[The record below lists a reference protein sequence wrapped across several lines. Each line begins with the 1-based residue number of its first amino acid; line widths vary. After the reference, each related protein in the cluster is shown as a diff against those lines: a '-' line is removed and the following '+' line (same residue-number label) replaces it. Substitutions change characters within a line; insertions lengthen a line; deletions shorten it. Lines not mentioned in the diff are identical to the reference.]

1 MYTQI
6 YSLFI
11 CIHIFMY
18 SVYIVVTC
26 CSLTVAFSATTND
39 SPSIQFP
46 SFSQSPYSFIS
57 PRKQR
62 NHRSIDDR
70 FIHQRHSSLSTLD
83 YDCAVYDC
91 RANNRGEVYRN
102 VPTIVQYPRE
112 EEETRPKT
120 LENIVL
126 SIHIVAYSFLL
137 ARSPPFFPFFFSIRT
152 LNERSLFVSLLLR
165 KNHHSFSRIP
175 VRPKSRHKR
184 LYKKTTNGTLAIEEN
199 KGERLSSG
207 DEEKAS

>member
-26 CSLTVAFSATTND
+26 CSLMVAFSATTND

-46 SFSQSPYSFIS
+46 SFSQSSYSFIS

-102 VPTIVQYPRE
+102 VATIVQYPRE
-112 EEETRPKT
+112 EEETRSKT

-126 SIHIVAYSFLL
+126 SIHIVAYFFLL
-137 ARSPPFFPFFFSIRT
+137 TRSPSFFPFFFSIR
-152 LNERSLFVSLLLR
+152 LNERSRFVSLLR
-165 KNHHSFSRIP
+165 KNNSFSRSCSAEITSQKI
-175 VRPKSRHKR
+175 VQKDDKWHVGHRGK
-184 LYKKTTNGTLAIEEN
+184 
-199 KGERLSSG
+199 
-207 DEEKAS
+207 